1 MMLSVVKTDMKTI
14 VKTIVK
20 TIANTRRVKTWLLAA
35 ALASLCACVI
45 QPPPRPGDPYYA
57 PVIAPGKMQA
67 PASDG
72 SLYPREY
79 GYQPSNGLSLFN
91 DSKAHRIGDIITITL
106 NERTVSSKSSTVS
119 IDKDNETT
127 VDEDDDT
134 LGTLLGTRPSFK
146 NLSLLTNLNSERAFD
161 GDASADQRNSLQG
174 SITVTVADVLPSGNL
189 VVRGEKWMTLNRGE
203 EYIRIRGIVRPE
215 DISQSNTVAST
226 KLANAHISY
235 SGTGSLAESQEMGWL
250 ARFFNS
256 AYFPF

>member
-1 MMLSVVKTDMKTI
+1 M
-14 VKTIVK
+14 
-20 TIANTRRVKTWLLAA
+20 KTWLLAA

-146 NLSLLTNLNSERAFD
+146 NLSLLTNRLRRSAQQFTGQHYRHRGRCAAQRQPGRARRKVD
-161 GDASADQRNSLQG
+161 DPEPRRRVYPHQRNR
-174 SITVTVADVLPSGNL
+174 AP
-189 VVRGEKWMTLNRGE
+189 
-203 EYIRIRGIVRPE
+203 
-215 DISQSNTVAST
+215 
-226 KLANAHISY
+226 
-235 SGTGSLAESQEMGWL
+235 
-250 ARFFNS
+250 
-256 AYFPF
+256 